1 MDRVGSA
8 AAARDRGIA
17 APRLAS
23 IWGGTALSHSCA
35 ALRSGLQRHRASRR
49 FYTYILNILI
59 VVMHTIATHEVLC
72 EDFARKS
79 AGGAMSI

>member
-8 AAARDRGIA
+8 ATAGVEASQLRGS
-17 APRLAS
+17 PRY
-23 IWGGTALSHSCA
+23 GGRTALSHSCT